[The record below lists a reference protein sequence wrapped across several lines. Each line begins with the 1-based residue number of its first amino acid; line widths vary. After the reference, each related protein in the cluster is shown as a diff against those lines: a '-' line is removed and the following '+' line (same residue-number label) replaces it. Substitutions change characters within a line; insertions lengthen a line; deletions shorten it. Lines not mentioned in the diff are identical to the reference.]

1 MHGLNNQGW
10 EAKMMSTLKE
20 KMEIQIHDVFV
31 VKNSWKLA
39 NKRQSRWKVILSFI
53 LVKFGGKQKI
63 TNSV

>member
-1 MHGLNNQGW
+1 
-10 EAKMMSTLKE
+10 MMSTLKE

-39 NKRQSRWKVILSFI
+39 NKRQSCWKVILSFI